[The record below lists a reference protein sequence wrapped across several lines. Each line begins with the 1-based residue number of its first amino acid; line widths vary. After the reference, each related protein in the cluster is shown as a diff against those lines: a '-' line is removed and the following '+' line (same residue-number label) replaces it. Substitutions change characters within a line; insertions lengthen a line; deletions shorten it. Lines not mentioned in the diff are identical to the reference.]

1 MWPIAKESEIE
12 ESRRRGTGIS
22 DNDQA
27 NWSYMSNTENL
38 SLAEIEDLSLR
49 ALMEAGTSEAN
60 ACPLAV
66 ATAATEAAGVASH
79 GQATP
84 IVNQTRPSV
93 VTVDAATGFAH
104 SAIELGFEHLQ
115 RDADVRTNKEDLLAQ
130 VELARNL
137 RELAGLVGTV
147 RNARVFKVDAKV
159 TDDADARQPMHIVH
173 TVPMNGTGAAPERAG
188 GSEHQEHKSELQS
201 SPEAERDLINRR
213 LLQSMRVIVATLS
226 QRSSGNAR

>member
-1 MWPIAKESEIE
+1 
-12 ESRRRGTGIS
+12 
-22 DNDQA
+22 
-27 NWSYMSNTENL
+27 MSNTENL
-38 SLAEIEDLSLR
+38 SLAKIEDLSLR
-49 ALMEAGTSEAN
+49 ALMAAGTSEAN

-79 GQATP
+79 GQATL

-147 RNARVFKVDAKV
+147 RNARVFKADAKV

-173 TVPMNGTGAAPERAG
+173 TVPMNGTGLTPKLLPMVINPEVTHLMGQAG
-188 GSEHQEHKSELQS
+188 KDIQIVGAGAQEFRNLSIDTL
-201 SPEAERDLINRR
+201 RDLLITGLMN
-213 LLQSMRVIVATLS
+213 
-226 QRSSGNAR
+226 